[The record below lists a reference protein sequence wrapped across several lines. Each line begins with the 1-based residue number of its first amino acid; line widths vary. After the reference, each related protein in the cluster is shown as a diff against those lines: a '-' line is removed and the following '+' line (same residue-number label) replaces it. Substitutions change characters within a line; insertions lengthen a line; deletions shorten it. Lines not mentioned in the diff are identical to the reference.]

1 MKNKSIF
8 IVFLLLLVLPVVTFP
23 FVKGYIDSE
32 NHEKR
37 TFAKRPQLAWDTLA
51 SFPGQF
57 DEYFSDYLPYKNQL
71 VMVNNIKN
79 EWLGSGTTAIEYLS
93 ESKVIRGKDKW
104 LFFNAVS
111 KNEESMKDYLCN
123 NLYEE
128 KKLKKIAKRYVK
140 LQEKLDEMGIELVVL
155 YAANKEQV
163 YPEYMPSTIVPVS
176 SYSRTDQR
184 VDYIHEHT
192 KVPLLYTKEAL
203 RKEKEKHQVFY
214 KYDTHWNNLGG
225 FVGGQLLNEYFH
237 GEYVSL
243 DDVSY
248 SAVSE
253 NESGDLA
260 DLLSMRNLYNDDIAW
275 QIDNYKEDVT
285 EHLSDE
291 ENAYEFTSNAKD
303 KRSVLVVKDSFG
315 YAMMGI
321 AKDFAKVT
329 FLKNTEVFKEY
340 CEERKPDI
348 LLLEIVERQKGP
360 QEKLCKGLYD
370 LLVSEE

>member
-1 MKNKSIF
+1 MKNKAIYV
-8 IVFLLLLVLPVVTFP
+8 IFLLFLILPVVTFP
-23 FVKGYIDSE
+23 FVKGHIDSA

-37 TFAKRPQLAWDTLA
+37 KFAERPKLAWNTLT
-51 SFPGQF
+51 SFPEQF
-57 DEYFSDYLPYKNQL
+57 DTYFSDHLPYKNQL
-71 VMVNNIKN
+71 VMVNNLKN
-79 EWLGSGTTAIEYLS
+79 EVLGTGTTAIEYLS
-93 ESKVIRGKDKW
+93 VSVIRGKEKW
-104 LFFNAVS
+104 LFYNGVS
-111 KNEESMKDYLCN
+111 EDEESMKDYLCN
-123 NLYEE
+123 NLYTE
-128 KKLKKIAKRYVK
+128 KQLKKIAKRYVK
-140 LQEKLDEMGIELVVL
+140 LQKKLEEMGIELVVL

-163 YPEYMPSTIVPVS
+163 YPEYMPSTIVPLS
-176 SYSRTDQR
+176 SYSRTDQL

-192 KVPLLYTKEAL
+192 DVPLLYTKEAL
-203 RKEKEKHQVFY
+203 LKEKEKHQVFY

-243 DDVSY
+243 DEVSY

-260 DLLSMRNLYNDDIAW
+260 DLLSMRKIYNDDTVW
-275 QIDNYKEDVT
+275 QIDDYKEEVT

-291 ENAYEFTSNAKD
+291 ESAYEFTSDAKD

-315 YAMMGI
+315 YAMMKM

-340 CEERKPDI
+340 CEEKTPDI
-348 LLLEIVERQKGP
+348 LLVEIVERKKGT
-360 QEKLCKGLYD
+360 QENVCQGLYD
-370 LLVSEE
+370 LLVNEE